1 MDMQTGWNENRAL
14 LRGTAAAEPV
24 VSHESHGVVYETF
37 PLTVLRLSGSED
49 RINVLAPRPLL
60 AEQPVTAGMALEVE
74 GEVRSFNNKSGKGS
88 RLVITLYA
96 KALRPW
102 EGEDENQLLLAGVL
116 AGILLCY
123 PVYLSWQAELAQR
136 TNADLTLNAGLWLAL
151 NQTPLF
157 RLLCPMTF
165 QEMAASLLLLL
176 ALPVWAC
183 DTGWR
188 IAGRHWIRGGILS
201 LSTAVCWALV
211 FRGRLTEAWLLEI
224 PSLIVL
230 AALVIL
236 MAADSLWLLHRG
248 DI

>member
-102 EGEDENQLLLAGVL
+102 EGRTRTSCCWRGCCASRRCCGAPPGPGYLRFDAGGEPPVRPGGL
-116 AGILLCY
+116 PALHRLGRPGPAVRRAGGGDG
-123 PVYLSWQAELAQR
+123 V
-136 TNADLTLNAGLWLAL
+136 
-151 NQTPLF
+151 
-157 RLLCPMTF
+157 RL
-165 QEMAASLLLLL
+165 E
-176 ALPVWAC
+176 
-183 DTGWR
+183 
-188 IAGRHWIRGGILS
+188 
-201 LSTAVCWALV
+201 
-211 FRGRLTEAWLLEI
+211 GRLQSRAYTKVDHGVSEVRTAYEVSVMKLE
-224 PSLIVL
+224 PV
-230 AALVIL
+230 
-236 MAADSLWLLHRG
+236 G
-248 DI
+248 E

>member
-116 AGILLCY
+116 CKP
-123 PVYLSWQAELAQR
+123 PVLR
-136 TNADLTLNAGLWLAL
+136 R
-151 NQTPLF
+151 TPLGRDICDLMLAVNRRYGRADYLPCIAWGSLAHRCGAMEVGDPLHLTG
-157 RLLCPMTF
+157 RLQSRDYTKEVDGQLQARTAFEVSIM
-165 QEMAASLLLLL
+165 SLLPPESAEGG
-176 ALPVWAC
+176 AL
-183 DTGWR
+183 T
-188 IAGRHWIRGGILS
+188 
-201 LSTAVCWALV
+201 
-211 FRGRLTEAWLLEI
+211 
-224 PSLIVL
+224 
-230 AALVIL
+230 
-236 MAADSLWLLHRG
+236 
-248 DI
+248 

>member
-116 AGILLCY
+116 CKP
-123 PVYLSWQAELAQR
+123 PVLR
-136 TNADLTLNAGLWLAL
+136 R
-151 NQTPLF
+151 TPLG
-157 RLLCPMTF
+157 RDICDLMLAVNRRYGRADYLPCIAWAAWPGCAAGWRWGTGCAWR
-165 QEMAASLLLLL
+165 AAS
-176 ALPVWAC
+176 
-183 DTGWR
+183 R
-188 IAGRHWIRGGILS
+188 AGPTPRWI
-201 LSTAVCWALV
+201 TASARCAPPM
-211 FRGRLTEAWLLEI
+211 RC
-224 PSLIVL
+224 PS
-230 AALVIL
+230 
-236 MAADSLWLLHRG
+236 
-248 DI
+248 